1 MLAEYFMNN
10 EARKQEWKHIMLQ
23 VGKRTRVSK
32 GKACNETVAIN
43 MQNDLTEQWR
53 PTIESRPDI
62 SAIASEGSSR

>member
-23 VGKRTRVSK
+23 VGKRTRDSK

-43 MQNDLTEQWR
+43 MQNEKRVELLIDSIL
-53 PTIESRPDI
+53 IDS
-62 SAIASEGSSR
+62 

>member
-23 VGKRTRVSK
+23 VGKRTCDSK

-43 MQNDLTEQWR
+43 MQNEKRVELLIDSIL
-53 PTIESRPDI
+53 IDS
-62 SAIASEGSSR
+62 